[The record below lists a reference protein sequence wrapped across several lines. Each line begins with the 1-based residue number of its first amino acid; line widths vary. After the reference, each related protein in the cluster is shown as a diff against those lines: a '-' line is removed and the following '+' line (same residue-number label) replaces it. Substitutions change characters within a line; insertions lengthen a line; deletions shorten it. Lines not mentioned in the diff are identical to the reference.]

1 MIASETDKTQ
11 SHDQLD
17 SLTRKCDSIM
27 RQLENEKCERL
38 DFENEVKS
46 KILIGKDDFQ
56 RLIAFRDQ
64 AEKISFKE

>member
-1 MIASETDKTQ
+1 
-11 SHDQLD
+11 
-17 SLTRKCDSIM
+17 M